1 MKKLILLTFTA
12 LIFIS
17 CKKEYKMIYHRN
29 GGIETEIIKAKND
42 IDAYDQAYLQIN
54 AMKKTVEMLKS
65 RGIKSSLGDT
75 PSTFTIINNDGNQ
88 VFIDI
93 KKKDSL
99 YNKWSKI
106 K

>member
-1 MKKLILLTFTA
+1 MKKLVL
-12 LIFIS
+12 LIFIAFIFFS

-29 GGIETEIIKAKND
+29 GDIETKIIKAKND

-54 AMKKTVEMLKS
+54 AMKKTVEIFKS
-65 RGIKSSLGDT
+65 SGIKSSLNDV
-75 PSTFTIINNDGNQ
+75 PSTFSIVNNDGKQ